1 MPGLDGLAAV
11 EALGQEVA
19 APVIVV
25 TGYADDAWVEKAKA
39 AGVSAYL
46 LKPVTEQDLPPA
58 IALARA
64 QFEREQA
71 LRREAAE
78 LRQTLEDRKLVERA
92 KGAVTRRV
100 GIAED
105 EAYRR
110 LRKYASDRNQKLA
123 EAARLILDAE
133 EIFRA
138 LDRS

>member
-1 MPGLDGLAAV
+1 MSTPLRIAV
-11 EALGQEVA
+11 ADDEPDIREFFERYLPRLGYEVACAVGSGQE
-19 APVIVV
+19 
-25 TGYADDAWVEKAKA
+25 
-39 AGVSAYL
+39 
-46 LKPVTEQDLPPA
+46 
-58 IALARA
+58 
-64 QFEREQA
+64 
-71 LRREAAE
+71 
-78 LRQTLEDRKLVERA
+78 LVERA

-100 GIAED
+100 GVPED